1 MVGDKSASDVNFYPG
16 RRGGPRRAFPVK
28 SMRQKFRPLTSRAP
42 HTFLFFLVRTR
53 AGQRGRRR
61 NEGGEQRAPFEAGFI
76 VERSFFRIIANVPN
90 DRGRGS
96 RTRGTPPC
104 DRSQNSDTITGP
116 QQCRAT
122 MQHHQHSREPNPLS
136 VLLLFSFHPLH
147 FHDEAHRAP
156 AVKNLGRVA
165 DNGGGRRIRD
175 VATS

>member
-1 MVGDKSASDVNFYPG
+1 MGVGG
-16 RRGGPRRAFPVK
+16 R
-28 SMRQKFRPLTSRAP
+28 
-42 HTFLFFLVRTR
+42 
-53 AGQRGRRR
+53 
-61 NEGGEQRAPFEAGFI
+61 RAPFEAGFI

-96 RTRGTPPC
+96 RIRGTPPC

-122 MQHHQHSREPNPLS
+122 MQRHQHSREPNPLS

-156 AVKNLGRVA
+156 VVKNLEG
-165 DNGGGRRIRD
+165 
-175 VATS
+175 

>member
-1 MVGDKSASDVNFYPG
+1 MTLTFTPAGVPGVVPGEVNATKVPTANFANTTPSFSSWFALTVQGG
-16 RRGGPRRAFPVK
+16 RRE
-28 SMRQKFRPLTSRAP
+28 
-42 HTFLFFLVRTR
+42 
-53 AGQRGRRR
+53 RGL
-61 NEGGEQRAPFEAGFI
+61 GERAPFEAGFI

-96 RTRGTPPC
+96 CTRGTPPC

-122 MQHHQHSREPNPLS
+122 MQHHQHSHEPNPLS

-156 AVKNLGRVA
+156 AVKNLGGVA

-175 VATS
+175 VATSENDFT